1 MPSQTSEKN
10 SHILD
15 RAQFNTR
22 VFTILFM
29 TKLASVVVVVVKK
42 SNKTFS
48 DLCYSSTVLQ
58 SLPRFFAKLVVS
70 NLWFEVKNRV

>member
-29 TKLASVVVVVVKK
+29 TKLASVVVVKK

-48 DLCYSSTVLQ
+48 DLCYSSTVLR